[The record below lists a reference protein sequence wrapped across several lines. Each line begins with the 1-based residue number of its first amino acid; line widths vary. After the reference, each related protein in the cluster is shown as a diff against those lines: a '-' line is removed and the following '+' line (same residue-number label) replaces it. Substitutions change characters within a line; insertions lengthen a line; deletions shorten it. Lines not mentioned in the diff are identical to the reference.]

1 MMTPTYSIVI
11 LTFNRAAR
19 LAQLLESLVP
29 VVTADVELIV
39 VDNHS
44 QDHTEAVIA
53 AARVPLTHL
62 RTGANIGVAARNLGL
77 QRAAAEVVVC
87 LDNDVFGIDRRALDT
102 IGRAFDEDPRLGAI
116 NFKVLNPWT
125 DQICNWV
132 HHCKAEDCGD
142 TTFETY
148 EITEGAVA
156 FRKSA
161 VAAAGWYPE
170 AFFLSHEGPDLAV
183 RLIDRGYTVI
193 YRGDLAVKHWHDT
206 DGRQSWMTYY
216 YDTRNQYWLA
226 ARNFP
231 AGYAVRY
238 LLRGH
243 LSTWVYAVRDGYIRY
258 WLRGVR
264 DGLAGLR
271 EMARERRIV
280 SPATMQALRTIDAE
294 RPSLPYMARK
304 RLFRREMR
312 L

>member
-1 MMTPTYSIVI
+1 MTPAFSIVI

-19 LAQLLESLVP
+19 LAQLIASLAP

-44 QDHTEAVIA
+44 QDETEAVIA

-77 QRAAAEVVVC
+77 QRASAEVIVC
-87 LDNDVFGIDRRALDT
+87 LDNDVFGIDRPALEAIKT
-102 IGRAFDEDPRLGAI
+102 AFEADERLAAI

-125 DQICNWV
+125 NQICNWV
-132 HHCKAEDCGD
+132 HHCKAEVFGD
-142 TTFETY
+142 AAFETY

-161 VAAAGWYPE
+161 IAAAGWYPE

-183 RLIDRGYTVI
+183 RLIDRGYKVI
-193 YRGDLAVKHWHDT
+193 YRGDIVVKHWHDN

-226 ARNFP
+226 VRNFP
-231 AGYAVRY
+231 AGYALRY

-243 LSTWVYAVRDGYIRY
+243 VSTWAYAVRDGYIRY

-271 EMARERRIV
+271 AMARERRIV
-280 SPATMQALRTIDAE
+280 SPSTMQALRTIDAA